1 MTPNLIHRL
10 LNPTYIVPNA
20 HLDTPTT
27 IQTMREAAE
36 AIKILLDSNQDF
48 ATYEK

>member
-10 LNPTYIVPNA
+10 ENPTYIVPNA
-20 HLDTPTT
+20 HLDAPST

-36 AIKILLDSNQDF
+36 LIRKLLLDHRGD
-48 ATYEK
+48 KP